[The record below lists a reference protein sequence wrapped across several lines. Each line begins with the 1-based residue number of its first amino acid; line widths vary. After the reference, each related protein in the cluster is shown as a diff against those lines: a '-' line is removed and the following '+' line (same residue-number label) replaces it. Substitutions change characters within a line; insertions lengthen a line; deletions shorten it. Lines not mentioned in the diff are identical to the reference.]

1 MPDSPIEILG
11 ARERRRRW
19 SVDEKLRI
27 VAESHE
33 PGGSVRARCRPPRR
47 VSRPAS
53 YLASPSP
60 RGLSGGLGAIAAS
73 AGSIDPITGGAVGTA
88 SHQHL
93 IERN

>member
-33 PGGSVRARCRPPRR
+33 PGGSVQALASRHDVY
-47 VSRPAS
+47 VSRPAL
-53 YLASPSP
+53 YLALPSP
-60 RGLSGGLGAIAAS
+60 RGLS
-73 AGSIDPITGGAVGTA
+73 
-88 SHQHL
+88 
-93 IERN
+93 

>member
-27 VAESHE
+27 VAESHAWWQ
-33 PGGSVRARCRPPRR
+33 RAGRCRPPRR

-53 YLASPSP
+53 CLALPSP
-60 RGLSGGLGAIAAS
+60 RGLSRGLGAIAAS
-73 AGSIDPITGGAVGTA
+73 AGLIDPITAGAAGTA
-88 SHQHL
+88 SQQQL
-93 IERN
+93 VERD